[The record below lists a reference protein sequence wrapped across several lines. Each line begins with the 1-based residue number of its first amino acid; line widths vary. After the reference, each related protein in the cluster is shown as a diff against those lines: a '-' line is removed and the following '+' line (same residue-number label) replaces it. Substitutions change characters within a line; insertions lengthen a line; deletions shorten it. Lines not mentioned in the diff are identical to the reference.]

1 MKITFSTYLTLL
13 RLIGAPIIIPF
24 CIVNFVPQ
32 NNCSINLLI
41 AALFLFFGLT
51 DFLDGFF
58 ARKYGQETKLGAAL
72 DHIADKFLIFS
83 ALVALLAAGKISYVL
98 VIVLIGREFFMMS
111 LREIALENHVKIKV
125 SPWGKL
131 KTVIHIMFITW
142 LIMSPMQSA
151 DSDIF
156 NTIQV
161 VLLAAS
167 VIISWGS
174 AFDYVGK
181 LYSQFKK

>member
-24 CIVNFVPQ
+24 CIVNFASQ

-72 DHIADKFLIFS
+72 DHIADKFLVFS
-83 ALVALLAAGKISYVL
+83 ALVALLAVGKISYIW
-98 VIVLIGREFFMMS
+98 VIALIGREFFMMS
-111 LREIALENHVKIKV
+111 LREIALENNIKIQV
-125 SPWGKL
+125 SSWGKL
-131 KTVIHIMFITW
+131 KTVVHIVLISW
-142 LIMSPMQSA
+142 LIISPM
-151 DSDIF
+151 SDAASCF
-156 NTIQV
+156 FYAVQ
-161 VLLAAS
+161 VLLLSVS
-167 VIISWGS
+167 VILSWGS
-174 AFDYVGK
+174 ALEYVSK
-181 LYSQFKK
+181 FYSQFKK

>member
-24 CIVNFVPQ
+24 CIVNFAPQ

-72 DHIADKFLIFS
+72 DHIADKFLVFS
-83 ALVALLAAGKISYVL
+83 ALVALLAVGKISYVW
-98 VIVLIGREFFMMS
+98 VIALIGREFFMMS
-111 LREIALENHVKIKV
+111 LREIALENHIKIQV

-131 KTVIHIMFITW
+131 KTVIHIMLITW
-142 LIMSPMQSA
+142 LIMNP
-151 DSDIF
+151 
-156 NTIQV
+156 IQG
-161 VLLAAS
+161 AAS
-167 VIISWGS
+167 CVFSGIKILLLVTSIIISWAS
-174 AFDYVGK
+174 ALDYVRR

>member
-1 MKITFSTYLTLL
+1 
-13 RLIGAPIIIPF
+13 
-24 CIVNFVPQ
+24 
-32 NNCSINLLI
+32 
-41 AALFLFFGLT
+41 FGFT

-83 ALVALLAAGKISYVL
+83 ALVALLAVGKISYVW
-98 VIVLIGREFFMMS
+98 VIALIGREFFMMS

-131 KTVIHIMFITW
+131 KTVIHIMLIIW
-142 LIMSPMQSA
+142 LIMSPLQGAESY
-151 DSDIF
+151 IF
-156 NTIQV
+156 NTIQIL
-161 VLLAAS
+161 LLAAS

-181 LYSQFKK
+181 LSSQFKK